1 MKINPNVLRKK
12 VIDMVRAKQ
21 SGHIGG
27 CFSMAELTSVL
38 YEEYEMGGRDKL
50 ILSKGHAVPIIY
62 AALHEMGE
70 ITDEELD
77 LFREID
83 SPLQGHPDKERLPIL
98 DATTGSL
105 GQGLSIAIGHSLG
118 KKLKDEEKKIIS
130 QKNALSKEEYKKKAD
145 ALRKKVFELNKGRDN
160 LIREVAAKR
169 KKAGDEML
177 KKLNPIL
184 GKYME
189 ENNISVVIDKKNV
202 LMGDKKFEITSQ
214 IIEILNKEFKSINLN

>member
-1 MKINPNVLRKK
+1 MKYLTKIIVLLFILFIPIENKLFASDVYFIDYSKVMNESTAGKK
-12 VIDMVRAKQ
+12 AQNYLKNLLKN
-21 SGHIGG
+21 SNKK
-27 CFSMAELTSVL
+27 FNETA
-38 YEEYEMGGRDKL
+38 
-50 ILSKGHAVPIIY
+50 
-62 AALHEMGE
+62 
-70 ITDEELD
+70 
-77 LFREID
+77 
-83 SPLQGHPDKERLPIL
+83 
-98 DATTGSL
+98 
-105 GQGLSIAIGHSLG
+105 
-118 KKLKDEEKKIIS
+118 KKLKDEENKIIG

-160 LIREVAAKR
+160 LIRDVASKR

-214 IIEILNKEFKSINLN
+214 IIEILDKQFKSINLN